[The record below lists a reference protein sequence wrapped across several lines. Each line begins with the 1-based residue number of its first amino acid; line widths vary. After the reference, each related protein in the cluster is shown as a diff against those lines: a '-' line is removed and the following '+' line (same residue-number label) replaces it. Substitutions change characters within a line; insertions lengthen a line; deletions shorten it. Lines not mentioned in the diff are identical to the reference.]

1 MNGYECVRWDS
12 PDLPEPSFAKYLEGN
27 ASMHKNYCRQP
38 TGLHDIPWC
47 FVVSTDLEWEYCN
60 IPFCSHGTLTI
71 NIESLKLLEFFF
83 FCKLLHFKVFQI
95 LIIKKILFE
104 KIILKFTC
112 NLVNYF

>member
-1 MNGYECVRWDS
+1 MFHFLDCWDSVNTQYRGTISRSMNGYECVRWDS

-71 NIESLKLLEFFF
+71 NIESLKFARIFF
-83 FCKLLHFKVFQI
+83 L
-95 LIIKKILFE
+95 
-104 KIILKFTC
+104 
-112 NLVNYF
+112 